1 MRKYLYAGAIAGGL
15 LLLGAAPAYA
25 DTNVPDPAGGQSTG
39 GLLGPDGHLKLDN
52 PLGHAKVL
60 DVKPGRNTPDVAG
73 AAGSVLPQ
81 SAGGQLPAARTGL
94 GQAGD
99 AAPLSAAQ
107 PATGAVRSVL
117 PGTADTEGLPGGLG
131 GGLSGLPVVGGL
143 LGGGLPVVGGGGLPV
158 GGGGLPVVGGGG
170 LPVGGG
176 GLPVGGGGLPIGGG
190 GAQESGLAPAD
201 LPLLGGGLGGLLPF
215 AMPQSSAFDGL
226 PAGGTP
232 VSDQSAV
239 SDHPAQTLP
248 AAQTAPAAQTLP
260 AGQTA
265 PAAKPAKKPKAS
277 PDAATASDAR
287 VHEEPVDTEGGGRQF
302 SSGRPVAGTDPDFK

>member
-25 DTNVPDPAGGQSTG
+25 DTSVPDPASDQSTSSAD
-39 GLLGPDGHLKLDN
+39 GLLGPSGAINLN
-52 PLGHAKVL
+52 GPLSHSQVL
-60 DVKPGRNTPDVAG
+60 NVKPGSNSPDVTG
-73 AAGSVLPQ
+73 AAGGLLPQ
-81 SAGGQLPAARTGL
+81 SQGGLPAARTGL
-94 GQAGD
+94 GQAKD
-99 AAPLSAAQ
+99 ATSSLPAADV
-107 PATGAVRSVL
+107 VRGVL

-232 VSDQSAV
+232 VTDQSAV